1 MAFRSP
7 SDQLLFFIIIVMA
20 LRYIVVERRN
30 PMSPELPGKYYA
42 KLIKAGNIDERGI
55 AAIIANMCTV
65 KYPDVLAVLLAYQY
79 EVVRLLLAGF
89 TVQAGDLGTFYNTFE
104 QQRAAWGSLPT
115 TPAGVTTDS
124 ISRVRMR
131 FRPGVYLK
139 FTNTDPDVSF
149 VRIELQANPGT
160 AG

>member
-1 MAFRSP
+1 MSFLGP
-7 SDQLLFFIIIVMA
+7 SDQLFFLIVFIMA
-20 LRYIVVERRN
+20 LRYILAERRN
-30 PMSPELPGKYYA
+30 PMTPELPGKYYA

-55 AAIIANMCTV
+55 ASIISNMCTV
-65 KYPDVLAVLLAYQY
+65 KYPDILAVLLAYQY
-79 EVVRLLLAGF
+79 EVVRLLLSGF

-104 QQRAAWGSLPT
+104 QERRNWELLPT
-115 TPAGVTTDS
+115 TAAGVTPDS

-131 FRPGVYLK
+131 FRAGQYLK

-149 VRIELQANPGT
+149 VKIELQANPNN

>member
-1 MAFRSP
+1 
-7 SDQLLFFIIIVMA
+7 MA
-20 LRYIVVERRN
+20 LRYIIAQRRS
-30 PMSPELPGKYYA
+30 PMAPELPGKYYA

-55 AAIIANMCTV
+55 ASIIANMCTV

-79 EVVRLLLAGF
+79 EVVRLLLSGF

-104 QQRAAWGSLPT
+104 QVSGRWESLPS
-115 TPAGVTTDS
+115 TPGDVTPDS

-131 FRPGVYLK
+131 FRPGRYLK

-149 VRIELQANPGT
+149 VKIELQENPGDS
-160 AG
+160 AGA